1 MADASE
7 QSGGIPV
14 TLFLD
19 YSCPFCYVA
28 SHRLERLARR
38 YPLDIL
44 WRFLEARPETPADGA
59 AVSTD
64 DARGERGEVVR
75 AMVRDDGLPWSP
87 PPQRSNSRRALLL
100 AQAVQ
105 LHRRHRFL
113 PLHRAL
119 FHAHFGDGRDLGDAS
134 VLRAIA
140 GEQGVADL
148 VDTAWNTAQPVEV
161 FLSHVEAASEL
172 GITSIPSLVVSGRV
186 FSGASSMELLE
197 QSLVHHA
204 ENSQGL

>member
-1 MADASE
+1 MAHTSE

-28 SHRLERLARR
+28 SYRLERLAER

-59 AVSTD
+59 AVTGD
-64 DARGERGEVVR
+64 GARGERSETVL
-75 AMVRDDGLPWSP
+75 AMVRHDLLPWSP
-87 PPQRSNSRRALLL
+87 PPIRSNSRRALLL

-105 LHRRHRFL
+105 LHRRPRFL

-119 FHAHFGDGRDLGDAS
+119 FHAHFGDGQDLGDEA

-140 GEQGVADL
+140 EEQGVADL

-161 FLSHVEAASEL
+161 FLSHVEAAGEL
-172 GITSIPSLVVSGRV
+172 GIASIPSLVVSGRV
-186 FSGASSMELLE
+186 FPGASSMELLE
-197 QSLVHHA
+197 RSLAHHA
-204 ENSQGL
+204 ENS

>member
-1 MADASE
+1 MDERTE

-28 SHRLERLARR
+28 SHRLERLAER

-59 AVSTD
+59 RITD
-64 DARGERGEVVR
+64 DTRGERGETVQ
-75 AMVRDDGLPWSP
+75 AMVRHDLLPWSP
-87 PPQRSNSRRALLL
+87 PPLRSNSRRALLL

-105 LHRRHRFL
+105 LHRRPRFL

-119 FHAHFGDGRDLGDAS
+119 FQAHFGDGRDLGDES
-134 VLRAIA
+134 VLLAIA
-140 GEQGVADL
+140 EQHGVADL
-148 VDTAWNTAQPVEV
+148 VETAWNTAQPVEV
-161 FLSHVEAASEL
+161 FLSHVEAAAEL
-172 GITSIPSLVVSGRV
+172 GIANIPSLVVSGRV

-197 QSLVHHA
+197 QSLAYHA
-204 ENSQGL
+204 ENS